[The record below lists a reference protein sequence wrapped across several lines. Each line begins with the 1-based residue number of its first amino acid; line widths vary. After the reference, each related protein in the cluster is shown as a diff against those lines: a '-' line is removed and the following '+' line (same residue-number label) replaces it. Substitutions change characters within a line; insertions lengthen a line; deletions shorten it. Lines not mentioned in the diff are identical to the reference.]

1 LVGQAILSP
10 AKLRLGHIGFG
21 AQVGTRRKFVPAAR
35 CSLRQQEGRR
45 LEMHFIVLLLW
56 TGQQPP
62 AQRVEQAETS
72 QEQALIEEI
81 ARSGR
86 TIAAGDTDS
95 SRVAVRAQVPAGA
108 PPLLSFRYFEGKQRY
123 RFGDVDLMLDDA
135 GH

>member
-1 LVGQAILSP
+1 VY
-10 AKLRLGHIGFG
+10 
-21 AQVGTRRKFVPAAR
+21 
-35 CSLRQQEGRR
+35 
-45 LEMHFIVLLLW
+45 FIVLLLW
-56 TGQQPP
+56 MAQQPTE
-62 AQRVEQAETS
+62 QRAAPAETS

-86 TIAAGDTDS
+86 TIEAGDTAS
-95 SRVAVRAQVPAGA
+95 LRVAVPAQVPAGA